1 MLKRQ
6 RSIVG
11 LDSDV
16 FSLIVPFLDDPRDL
30 RATCQAFKF
39 LFNATLPYQVELKP
53 TTLRV
58 LPAQAQLMV
67 ADFRLVTNSMPHVT
81 ALTLVD
87 DNAPPDFYR
96 RFPSMRALTCDGPS
110 DGLILS
116 RLHSFLPC
124 LTSLNLSGQK
134 LGKVSFDTPGLR
146 RLNLSFCDVAP
157 GWRPSFSPSLE
168 DLSVRSSNIGL
179 EGLALPRLTHLN
191 VKDCP
196 TEQLPA
202 APLRYLNCSFN
213 YLSARFLA
221 SIPLRLEYLDCSNGE
236 VEDFEDDYDPA
247 RVFDFTHLRHL
258 KYLSTCGVLQRAIPQ
273 SVEVV
278 RVSSWIPASMQAALD
293 ATRCVVLVVEMD
305 HEVDEDDSV
314 SGWNGGWDEVPREGA
329 RYFKVA
335 C

>member
-6 RSIVG
+6 FVC

-16 FSLIVPFLDDPRDL
+16 LGLVVPLLDDPRDL
-30 RATCQAFKF
+30 RATCRAFKF
-39 LFNATLPYQVELKP
+39 LFNASLPYQVELKP

-67 ADFRLVTNSMPHVT
+67 TDFRLVPSSMPHVT

-87 DNAPPDFYR
+87 APPDFYR
-96 RFPSMRALTCDGPS
+96 RFPSMRALTCDGP

-116 RLHSFLPC
+116 RLLSFLPF

-146 RLNLSFCDVAP
+146 HLNLSFCDVAP
-157 GWRPSFSPSLE
+157 GWRPSFSPLLE
-168 DLSVRSSNIGL
+168 HLSVRSSNIGL
-179 EGLALPRLTHLN
+179 EGLTLPRLTHLN

-196 TEQLPA
+196 TEQLPT

-247 RVFDFTHLRHL
+247 RVFDFTPLTHL

-278 RVSSWIPASMQAALD
+278 RVSTFIPLHLLYVLD
-293 ATRCVVLVVEMD
+293 ESRCVVLVHDMVHDE
-305 HEVDEDDSV
+305 DEDDAV
-314 SGWNGGWDEVPREGA
+314 SGWNGGWDEVPRGGA
-329 RYFKVA
+329 RYFKLPSQ
-335 C
+335 

>member
-6 RSIVG
+6 RSFVC

-16 FSLIVPFLDDPRDL
+16 VSLIVPLLDDPRDL
-30 RATCQAFKF
+30 RATCRAFTF
-39 LFNATLPYQVELKP
+39 LFNASLPYQVELKP

-58 LPAQAQLMV
+58 LPAQEQLMV
-67 ADFRLVTNSMPHVT
+67 TDFRLVPNSMPHVT
-81 ALTLVD
+81 ALTVD
-87 DNAPPDFYR
+87 APDFYFMTSALQS
-96 RFPSMRALTCDGPS
+96 FP
-110 DGLILS
+110 
-116 RLHSFLPC
+116 F

-134 LGKVSFDTPGLR
+134 LGKASFDSPGLR
-146 RLNLSFCDVAP
+146 RLDLSFCDVAP

-168 DLSVRSSNIGL
+168 DLCVCSSNIGL

-196 TEQLPA
+196 TEQLPT
-202 APLRYLNCSFN
+202 APLLYLNCSFN

-247 RVFDFTHLRHL
+247 RVFDFTHLTHL
-258 KYLSTCGVLQRAIPQ
+258 KYLSTCGVMQRAIPQ

-278 RVSSWIPASMQAALD
+278 RISSFIPISMQVVLD
-293 ATRCVVLVVEMD
+293 ESSCVVLVGDMV
-305 HEVDEDDSV
+305 HDEYEEDEV
-314 SGWNGGWDEVPREGA
+314 SGWNRAWDAVPRGGA
-329 RYFKVA
+329 RYLKLA
-335 C
+335 ASQ